1 MSLRDNYM
9 SVMESIDAKIEREQ
23 RRLDTWYNRQKNI
36 FANLET
42 MLKQYE
48 QQQQSLEQQLKQL
61 SGNS

>member
-1 MSLRDNYM
+1 
-9 SVMESIDAKIEREQ
+9 MESIDAKIEREQ

>member
-1 MSLRDNYM
+1 M